1 MFNMTKFFFIW
12 TLVLISISCS
22 WSQAG
27 FRGSAVVGLTASQID
42 GDELVGFRK
51 LGLTSGI
58 KIEFTLKDKLAGNM
72 EILYSQRGSSES
84 LFKRSDDMD
93 LTALSFFE
101 LPVYLSY
108 ADWYIEKDNYYK
120 MKGQFGFSYATLF
133 STTGQTDLYDFDALQ
148 SNDFSYLLGASYSFT
163 KHWSLTVR
171 YTRAINKLLK
181 DDSLRTGFLLSYFWT
196 IRTEYA
202 F

>member
-27 FRGSAVVGLTASQID
+27 FRGSAVIGLTASQID

-120 MKGQFGFSYATLF
+120 MKGQFGFSYATF
-133 STTGQTDLYDFDALQ
+133 FAKTQ
-148 SNDFSYLLGASYSFT
+148 S
-163 KHWSLTVR
+163 KMQ
-171 YTRAINKLLK
+171 
-181 DDSLRTGFLLSYFWT
+181 
-196 IRTEYA
+196 
-202 F
+202 